1 MLKIKENKTMLGFQN
16 NKLRN
21 IISKMNE
28 NLQADERKNE
38 TVTHIKVKEPKAK
51 YMIES
56 MRALQLLLEQDR
68 QFYYGVLPHEELSM
82 LKEYIKRAPDEE
94 VEELLNKEKKLEL
107 DIRVNRQL
115 VPRVP
120 EDKMNLVQSNFDKE
134 YKLLEESINSNTD
147 DLNSVEEQIKSLVKQ
162 KDLLLEQRSEMQNE
176 QRIAQGMKLF
186 LNNPDSVEDWRT
198 DVVGHFDSEKR
209 VGKSWLRFR
218 IGVFGGS
225 LSQYITDQK
234 ALYYKEKYNLYST
247 NQHINNKNNEL
258 IKNY

>member
-1 MLKIKENKTMLGFQN
+1 
-16 NKLRN
+16 
-21 IISKMNE
+21 
-28 NLQADERKNE
+28 
-38 TVTHIKVKEPKAK
+38 
-51 YMIES
+51 
-56 MRALQLLLEQDR
+56 
-68 QFYYGVLPHEELSM
+68 
-82 LKEYIKRAPDEE
+82 
-94 VEELLNKEKKLEL
+94 
-107 DIRVNRQL
+107 
-115 VPRVP
+115 VP

-225 LSQYITDQK
+225 LSQYITDQN

>member
-1 MLKIKENKTMLGFQN
+1 
-16 NKLRN
+16 
-21 IISKMNE
+21 
-28 NLQADERKNE
+28 
-38 TVTHIKVKEPKAK
+38 
-51 YMIES
+51 
-56 MRALQLLLEQDR
+56 
-68 QFYYGVLPHEELSM
+68 
-82 LKEYIKRAPDEE
+82 
-94 VEELLNKEKKLEL
+94 
-107 DIRVNRQL
+107 
-115 VPRVP
+115 

-218 IGVFGGS
+218 IGVF
-225 LSQYITDQK
+225 
-234 ALYYKEKYNLYST
+234 
-247 NQHINNKNNEL
+247 
-258 IKNY
+258 